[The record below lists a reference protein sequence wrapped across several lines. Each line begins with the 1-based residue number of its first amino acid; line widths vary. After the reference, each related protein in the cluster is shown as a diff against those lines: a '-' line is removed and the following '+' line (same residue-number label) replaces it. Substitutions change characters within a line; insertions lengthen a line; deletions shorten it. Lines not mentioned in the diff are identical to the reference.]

1 MTSSFS
7 YLENLK
13 ANTTKRTAI
22 PLDWDTLQT
31 AEARA
36 NLEDADASAT
46 QMRLLNV
53 QKDENRRRLDL
64 QQPLFSQ
71 EFSKCLIP
79 KMVTPNQRP
88 PVKWY

>member
-13 ANTTKRTAI
+13 ANTRNDTAKLAAI

-31 AEARA
+31 AEGRA

-53 QKDENRRRLDL
+53 QKDENQRRLDL
-64 QQPLFSQ
+64 QQPHFFPGIFELFYSN
-71 EFSKCLIP
+71 L
-79 KMVTPNQRP
+79 
-88 PVKWY
+88 